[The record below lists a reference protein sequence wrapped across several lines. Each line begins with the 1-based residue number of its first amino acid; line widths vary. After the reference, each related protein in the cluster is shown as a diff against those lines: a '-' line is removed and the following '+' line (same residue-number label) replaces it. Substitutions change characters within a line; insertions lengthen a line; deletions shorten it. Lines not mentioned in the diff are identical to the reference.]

1 MKSAFPQIA
10 GEVPLPS
17 YVTANG
23 GRLHLGPYMWV
34 AHQSHYEFCH
44 FDPDDNFLVVI
55 RGRKRV
61 RLFGHDL
68 SSLYPNPLGSHGKT
82 VQSQVD
88 CDAADLRRF
97 PLFANA
103 RCEETVL
110 APGEMLFIPAF
121 YWHQVCA
128 LDTGISVNMFYGDG
142 NSSSGYLGKVME
154 FPYRQHFEYWLLN
167 IVEQNRGR
175 ASFQRVLERLPDVVG
190 HFFKKQWHDEASE
203 EQIQRAVDLIKA
215 HCGIR
220 ELPEFTGDRTKF
232 PPVLKIRGLLHR
244 DGKVKQ

>member
-1 MKSAFPQIA
+1 M
-10 GEVPLPS
+10 
-17 YVTANG
+17 
-23 GRLHLGPYMWV
+23 
-34 AHQSHYEFCH
+34 
-44 FDPDDNFLVVI
+44 I

-88 CDAADLRRF
+88 CDSPDLDRF

-128 LDTGISVNMFYGDG
+128 LDTGISVNMFYGDAG
-142 NSSSGYLGKVME
+142 GYLGKVMRP
-154 FPYRQHFEYWLLN
+154 PYREHFEFWLLN
-167 IVEQNRGR
+167 VVEQNRAYS
-175 ASFQRVLERLPDVVG
+175 ASFPRVLERLPEVLA
-190 HFFKKQWHDEASE
+190 HFFRKQWHEEASA
-203 EQIQRAVDLIKA
+203 EQIERAVDLVKH

-220 ELPEFTGDRTKF
+220 ELPEFEGDRSKF

-244 DGKVKQ
+244 DGKVNQSVS